1 MKISIYHSVI
11 YNLLLKTYKFRDRKG
26 IFAKIWMLLWNYST
40 NIYSGAIST
49 TIHGFKVKINNGNSY
64 ALYARLFPNYN
75 NPLLQ
80 LVDSVYELYNRELSI
95 IDIGSAVGDTNLFL
109 IKNLPGKIEKFYC
122 VEGDFEF
129 FEYLKENNKYFPESH
144 FFNVILSESDNNKI
158 NSLIKTH
165 LGTASAIGEE
175 KVKTISL
182 DTLLF
187 DKLKGGVDIIKVDV
201 DGYDGKV
208 LKGSRKI
215 LQLYKPFVIFEWHPI
230 MIKKTQNDFHEHFEI
245 LTTLGYNRFL
255 WFNKYGDFSH
265 FVLNDDYLNREELI
279 KLCLR
284 DIYDYDWHYDVIA
297 VHSESDVDI
306 LKIAEMKKAKL
317 RESSF

>member
-1 MKISIYHSVI
+1 MKINIYHSII
-11 YNLLLKTYKFRDRKG
+11 YNFLLKTYKLRNKQSFLGKC
-26 IFAKIWMLLWNYST
+26 WLLLWDYSSK
-40 NIYSGAIST
+40 IFSGAVST
-49 TIHGFKVKINNGNSY
+49 TIHGYKVKVNNGNSY

-129 FEYLKENNKYFPESH
+129 FEYLEENKKYFPKSH
-144 FFNVILSESDNNKI
+144 LFNVLLSESDNNKI
-158 NSLIKTH
+158 NSLVKTH

-187 DKLKGGVDIIKVDV
+187 DKLNGRVDIIKIDV
-201 DGYDGKV
+201 DGLDGRI
-208 LKGSRKI
+208 LKGTEKI
-215 LQLYKPFVIFEWHPI
+215 LQYYKPFVIFEWHPI

-245 LTTLGYNRFL
+245 LSKFGYNRFL

-265 FVLNDDYLNREELI
+265 FGLVEDYLNREELI

-284 DIYDYDWHYDVIA
+284 NLYDYDWHYDIIA
-297 VHSESDVDI
+297 IHSESEIDI
-306 LKIAEMKKAKL
+306 LKIAELKKAKSKQS
-317 RESSF
+317 RF

>member
-1 MKISIYHSVI
+1 MKINIYHSII
-11 YNLLLKTYKFRDRKG
+11 YNFLLKTYKLRDKQG
-26 IFAKIWMLLWNYST
+26 FLGKCWFLLWNYSSKFF
-40 NIYSGAIST
+40 SGAVST
-49 TIHGFKVKINNGNSY
+49 TIHGYSVKVNNGNSY

-129 FEYLKENNKYFPESH
+129 FKYLKENKKYFPESYL
-144 FFNVILSESDNNKI
+144 FNVMLSESDNNKI
-158 NSLIKTH
+158 GSLVKTH

-175 KVKTISL
+175 KVKAISL

-187 DKLKGGVDIIKVDV
+187 DKLKGGVDIIKIDV
-201 DGYDGKV
+201 DGLDGRI
-208 LKGSRKI
+208 LKGSEKI
-215 LQLYKPFVIFEWHPI
+215 LQFHKPFIIFEWHPI

-245 LTTLGYNRFL
+245 LTKLGYDRFL

-265 FVLNDDYLNREELI
+265 FSSNESYSNREELI
-279 KLCLR
+279 ELCLR
-284 DIYDYDWHYDVIA
+284 NLHDYDWHYDIIA
-297 VHSESDVDI
+297 IHSGSEIDI
-306 LKIAEMKKAKL
+306 LKIAELKKAKSKL
-317 RESSF
+317 SSF

>member
-1 MKISIYHSVI
+1 MKINIYHSLI
-11 YNLLLKTYKFRDRKG
+11 YNFLLKTYKLRDKQG
-26 IFAKIWMLLWNYST
+26 VLGKWWLMLWEHSSEIFA
-40 NIYSGAIST
+40 GAVST
-49 TIHGFKVKINNGNSY
+49 TIHGFEVKVNNGNSY

-80 LVDSVYELYNRELSI
+80 LVGSVYELYNRELTI

-129 FEYLKENNKYFPESH
+129 FEYLEDNKKYFPKSH
-144 FFNVILSESDNNKI
+144 LFNALLSESDHSKI
-158 NSLIKTH
+158 NSLVKTH

-175 KVKTISL
+175 KVKSISL

-187 DKLKGGVDIIKVDV
+187 DKLDGRVDIIKIDV
-201 DGYDGKV
+201 DGLDGII
-208 LKGSRKI
+208 LKGTEKL
-215 LQLYKPFVIFEWHPI
+215 LQYHKPFVIFEWHPI

-245 LTTLGYNRFL
+245 LNKCGYNRFL

-265 FVLNDDYLNREELI
+265 FSLNDDYLNRVELNKI
-279 KLCLR
+279 CLR
-284 DIYDYDWHYDVIA
+284 NKHDFDFHYDVIA
-297 VHSESDVDI
+297 IHKDSNIDI
-306 LKIAEMKKAKL
+306 LKLAELKEAKTKQ
-317 RESSF
+317 SSY

>member
-1 MKISIYHSVI
+1 MKINSYHSVI
-11 YNLLLKTYKFRDRKG
+11 YNFLLKTYKLRDKQG
-26 IFAKIWMLLWNYST
+26 FLGKCWLLLWNYS
-40 NIYSGAIST
+40 SKKFPGAVST
-49 TIHGFKVKINNGNSY
+49 IIHGYKVKVNNGNSY

-129 FEYLKENNKYFPESH
+129 FEYLEENKKYFPKSH
-144 FFNVILSESDNNKI
+144 SFNVLLSESDDNKI
-158 NSLIKTH
+158 NSLVKTH

-187 DKLKGGVDIIKVDV
+187 DKLNGRVDIIKIDV
-201 DGYDGKV
+201 DGLDGRI
-208 LKGSRKI
+208 LKGTEKI
-215 LQLYKPFVIFEWHPI
+215 LHYYKPYVIFEWHPI

-245 LTTLGYNRFL
+245 LSKFGYNRFL

-265 FVLNDDYLNREELI
+265 FELNEDYLNREELI

-284 DIYDYDWHYDVIA
+284 NLYDYDWHYDIIA
-297 VHSESDVDI
+297 IHSESKIDI
-306 LKIAEMKKAKL
+306 LKIAELKKAKSK
-317 RESSF
+317 ESSF

>member
-1 MKISIYHSVI
+1 MKINIYHSII
-11 YNLLLKTYKFRDRKG
+11 YNFLLKTYKFRNKQG
-26 IFAKIWMLLWNYST
+26 VLGKCWLLLWENSSK
-40 NIYSGAIST
+40 IFSGAVST
-49 TIHGFKVKINNGNSY
+49 TIHGFEVKVNNGNSY

-80 LVDSVYELYNRELSI
+80 LVDSVYELYNRELTI

-129 FEYLKENNKYFPESH
+129 FEYLKENIKHFPKSH
-144 FFNVILSESDNNKI
+144 LFNVLLSGSDNIKI
-158 NSLIKTH
+158 GSLVKTH

-187 DKLKGGVDIIKVDV
+187 DKLNGRVDIIKIDV
-201 DGYDGKV
+201 DGLDGRI
-208 LKGSRKI
+208 LKGAEKI
-215 LQLYKPFVIFEWHPI
+215 LKYYKPFVIFEWHPI
-230 MIKKTQNDFHEHFEI
+230 MIKKTQNDFHEHFQI
-245 LTTLGYNRFL
+245 LNKCGYNRFV

-265 FVLNDDYLNREELI
+265 FELNDDYLNREVLI

-284 DIYDYDWHYDVIA
+284 SIHDYDFHYDVIA
-297 VHSESDVDI
+297 IHKDSNIDI
-306 LKIAEMKKAKL
+306 LKLAELKDAKAKI
-317 RESSF
+317 SSY

>member
-1 MKISIYHSVI
+1 MKINIYHSVI
-11 YNLLLKTYKFRDRKG
+11 YNLLLKTYKFRGKKG
-26 IFAKIWMLLWNYST
+26 FFAKKWFLLWNYST
-40 NIYSGAIST
+40 KIYSGAVST
-49 TIHGFKVKINNGNSY
+49 TIHGFKVKVNNGNSY

-75 NPLLQ
+75 SPLLQ

-109 IKNLPGKIEKFYC
+109 MKNLPGKIEKFYC
-122 VEGDFEF
+122 VEGDLEF
-129 FEYLKENNKYFPESH
+129 FKYLKENKKYFPESDL
-144 FFNVILSESDNNKI
+144 FNVMLSESDNNRI
-158 NSLIKTH
+158 SSLIKTH

-187 DKLKGGVDIIKVDV
+187 DKLEGRVDIIKIDV
-201 DGYDGKV
+201 DGYDGKI
-208 LKGSRKI
+208 LKGSGKI
-215 LQLYKPFVIFEWHPI
+215 LQVYKPFVIFEWHPI

-245 LTTLGYNRFL
+245 LTGFGYNKFI
-255 WFNKYGDFSH
+255 WFNKYGEFSH
-265 FVLNDDYLNREELI
+265 FELKEGYVNREELV
-279 KLCLR
+279 KLCLG

-297 VHSESDVDI
+297 IHSESDVDI
-306 LKIAEMKKAKL
+306 LKIAELKKAKL